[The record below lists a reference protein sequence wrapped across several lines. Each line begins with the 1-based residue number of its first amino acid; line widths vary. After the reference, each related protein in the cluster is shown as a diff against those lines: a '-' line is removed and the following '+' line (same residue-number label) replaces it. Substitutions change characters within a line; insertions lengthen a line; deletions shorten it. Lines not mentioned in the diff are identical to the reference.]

1 MEKSYR
7 KNGFLLALAILIAG
21 VSNAYATDEISTQVD
36 IPYQTF
42 QLDNGLTVL
51 VHSDHSIPTVFVGMW
66 YAVGSKDEPTGKTGF
81 AHLFEHLM
89 FQGTESREGEYF
101 TPFTDAGATGMNGT
115 TSQDRTN
122 YYATVPSGAL
132 DMALWMESDRMS
144 NLLGAVTQEALDEQ
158 RDVVKNE
165 KRQGETR
172 PYAKM
177 SDKIREGL
185 YPVGHPYRHSV
196 IGSMDDLDAASLED
210 VHEWFNTYYGA
221 SNVVLVLAGDVT
233 LDDAKTKVEHYFG
246 GVPAG
251 VPLSYPKK
259 WVPQLT
265 ENREEVMY
273 DRVGVT
279 RISRVW
285 ALPGLNDKD
294 TSLMY
299 LVNDSLAGNKNSPL
313 KKKLVDELQLAT
325 TVYGRADGW
334 IMSGTYSLTIDLK
347 PGVAPE
353 QVLSVVDETIAEYLQ
368 AGPDPQIL
376 ENAKLGV
383 NMYILGA
390 LETGASIGRLLA
402 EGFLYSDDP
411 LFVNQELE
419 WLNAA
424 TAEDIR
430 QVAGRWLTR
439 GYYQLTVEPF
449 PPYESAES
457 VVDRS
462 TIPPVT
468 ASGTINFPDIE
479 TATLKNG
486 MKLVV
491 ATRGSIPLVD
501 VSIEIETGG
510 IAAPRS
516 APGLASFVFGL
527 MDKGTKE
534 FDANELAAEKD
545 RIGMSGQ
552 FRDGLEQSSYAY
564 RILRTNLQSS
574 LELAADMLR
583 NPTFPD
589 AELTKYKA
597 RVAAYLANL
606 EQAPSRAAR
615 SLFDRAVYGADT
627 PMGAV
632 WTPELLDQVD
642 RRKLEGFHQAEI
654 TPEKITVY
662 MIGDI
667 GIEEATEAVNKAFG
681 KWKATGS
688 VAERKVGNAADPRP
702 RVILVDYPGAESS
715 TIIAGHAIPP
725 YDAESWT
732 RLSIM
737 NRVLGGA
744 FESRLNMNLREQ
756 KGWSYGYYSS
766 IGSNASGDMTINT
779 SGQVQTDKTAESM
792 QEILRELTEFVSSR
806 PATEEE
812 VARVKLNRTRS
823 LPGLFATNRGFL
835 SSMIRSDRYGLPLDY
850 AESAAAR
857 IEAVTLDGVVA
868 GARDLI
874 DPGKLTWLITGD
886 LDRIE
891 ESVRAL
897 EYGDVE
903 VWDAFGNKLR

>member
-210 VHEWFNTYYGA
+210 VHEWFKTYYGA
-221 SNVVLVLAGDVT
+221 SNVVLVLVGDVT
-233 LDDAKTKVEHYFG
+233 LDDARTKVEHYFG

-259 WVPQLT
+259 WIPELN

-273 DRVGVT
+273 DGVGVT

-313 KKKLVDELQLAT
+313 RKKLVDELQLAT
-325 TVYGRADGW
+325 TVYGRATGQV
-334 IMSGTYSLTIDLK
+334 MSGTYSLTIDLK

-390 LETGASIGRLLA
+390 LETGSSIGRLLA

-424 TAEDIR
+424 SAEDIR

-468 ASGTINFPDIE
+468 ASGTINFPEIE
-479 TATLKNG
+479 TARLKNG

-510 IAAPRS
+510 LAAPRS

-527 MDKGTKE
+527 MDKGTTE
-534 FDANELAAEKD
+534 FDANE
-545 RIGMSGQ
+545 
-552 FRDGLEQSSYAY
+552 
-564 RILRTNLQSS
+564 
-574 LELAADMLR
+574 
-583 NPTFPD
+583 
-589 AELTKYKA
+589 
-597 RVAAYLANL
+597 
-606 EQAPSRAAR
+606 
-615 SLFDRAVYGADT
+615 
-627 PMGAV
+627 
-632 WTPELLDQVD
+632 
-642 RRKLEGFHQAEI
+642 
-654 TPEKITVY
+654 
-662 MIGDI
+662 
-667 GIEEATEAVNKAFG
+667 
-681 KWKATGS
+681 
-688 VAERKVGNAADPRP
+688 
-702 RVILVDYPGAESS
+702 
-715 TIIAGHAIPP
+715 
-725 YDAESWT
+725 
-732 RLSIM
+732 
-737 NRVLGGA
+737 
-744 FESRLNMNLREQ
+744 
-756 KGWSYGYYSS
+756 
-766 IGSNASGDMTINT
+766 
-779 SGQVQTDKTAESM
+779 
-792 QEILRELTEFVSSR
+792 
-806 PATEEE
+806 
-812 VARVKLNRTRS
+812 RTRS
-823 LPGLFATNRGFL
+823 RERQDRHEWSVSRRTGAEFLCLPHPA
-835 SSMIRSDRYGLPLDY
+835 DQP
-850 AESAAAR
+850 
-857 IEAVTLDGVVA
+857 AVVTRTRRRHA
-868 GARDLI
+868 QK
-874 DPGKLTWLITGD
+874 P
-886 LDRIE
+886 
-891 ESVRAL
+891 
-897 EYGDVE
+897 DVS
-903 VWDAFGNKLR
+903 